1 MIEKKGLK
9 KVLQKRLLDA
19 LRGFSR
25 VQELRQHVK
34 NSPRQLEVRG
44 HLL

>member
-19 LRGFSR
+19 LGMPHGA
-25 VQELRQHVK
+25 L
-34 NSPRQLEVRG
+34 LEFKK
-44 HLL
+44 

>member
-19 LRGFSR
+19 LGVPEGYRKG
-25 VQELRQHVK
+25 
-34 NSPRQLEVRG
+34 
-44 HLL
+44 LL